1 MRRRPSGL
9 LAFKSKSYRTLHT
22 VDGNV
27 YSDPS
32 SSSSGLR
39 VSVSNMGGANQWRK
53 ESVTIIESQ
62 EPMEEDTEENE
73 GDVESDGA
81 DKEPVAQTRSVDMKY
96 KNNFMHLK
104 IIYWPGFCGGCP
116 AAWRAA
122 RAGRR
127 GSSSW
132 WCRAPPSPPAAPP
145 RPSPTTPSP
154 PPPPP
159 PTSPATGSTS

>member
-22 VDGNV
+22 VGGNV
-27 YSDPS
+27 YSDHS

-96 KNNFMHLK
+96 KNISMHLK
-104 IIYWPGFCGGCP
+104 IYWPGFCGGCP

-145 RPSPTTPSP
+145 RPSPTTPSL

-159 PTSPATGSTS
+159 PTSSATGGTT

>member
-1 MRRRPSGL
+1 M
-9 LAFKSKSYRTLHT
+9 
-22 VDGNV
+22 
-27 YSDPS
+27 YSDHF

-96 KNNFMHLK
+96 KKYFHAYENNIL
-104 IIYWPGFCGGCP
+104 
-116 AAWRAA
+116 A
-122 RAGRR
+122 RVLRRLSCSVESSASGEAGQQVLVVPSATITA
-127 GSSSW
+127 SSSAETLTDNTIT
-132 WCRAPPSPPAAPP
+132 APST
-145 RPSPTTPSP
+145 PTNLTCNRWHSLVLL
-154 PPPPP
+154 
-159 PTSPATGSTS
+159 STT